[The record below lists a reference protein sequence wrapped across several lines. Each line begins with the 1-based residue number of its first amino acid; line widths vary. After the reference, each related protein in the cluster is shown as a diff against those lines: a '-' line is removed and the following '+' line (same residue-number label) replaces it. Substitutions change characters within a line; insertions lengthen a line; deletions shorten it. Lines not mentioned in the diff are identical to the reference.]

1 MTSTTQASTTQAST
15 TPTVV
20 TTPHPFHRFPYLAA
34 MDPEDE
40 EFRRELREFLADH
53 PAPAFDRQQ
62 NLADS
67 LRAGLAWHGELAAH
81 GFPIPACPAEYGGAD
96 RSVALQLIQA
106 EEMAAA
112 GANFSV
118 NIVGISML
126 TPLLLALG
134 TPEQRRRWIPPVV
147 QGRELWCQLFSEP
160 GAGSDLFGLRTTAT
174 RDGDVLKLNGQKIWS
189 STAAEADRGLM
200 LARTEPGS
208 RGKQGISC
216 LIVDMAAP
224 GITVRP
230 IRQMNGGAEFAEVF
244 FDDAPVPVSDVV
256 GRMHDGAVAALRVL
270 AAERSGLSMGY
281 YALLAAQFEQLLA
294 AVPPATVARHLDT
307 VTDLWAALAAQRLG
321 AIRQASNAGRGA
333 NGRAPDLKD
342 TASDLA
348 VAAAGKIGVG
358 TLASRI
364 AHLRLELLGPRLVA
378 HRPEDDFAAQMADR
392 FTGALAL
399 SLGGGTHQIQRNAI
413 ADGLLRMPR

>member
-1 MTSTTQASTTQAST
+1 M
-15 TPTVV
+15 TPTG
-20 TTPHPFHRFPYLAA
+20 TTPHPFHRFPYQAA
-34 MDPEDE
+34 MDPADE
-40 EFRRELREFLADH
+40 EFRRELRAFLAEH
-53 PAPAFDRQQ
+53 PAPGFDRRRD
-62 NLADS
+62 LAGS
-67 LRAGLAWHGELAAH
+67 LRAALAWHGLLADR
-81 GFPIPACPAEYGGAD
+81 GFPIPACPAEYGGAR
-96 RSVALQLIQA
+96 RSVAMQLIQA

-112 GANFSV
+112 GADFSV
-118 NIVGISML
+118 NIVGISMV

-147 QGRELWCQLFSEP
+147 RGRELWCQLFSEP
-160 GAGSDLFGLRTTAT
+160 GAGSDLFGLRTTGTPGGSA
-174 RDGDVLKLNGQKIWS
+174 DGPVLRLNGQKIWS

-208 RGKQGISC
+208 RGRHGISC

-244 FDDAPVPVSDVV
+244 FDDAPVPVGNVV
-256 GRMHDGAVAALRVL
+256 GRLHDGAGAALRVL

-281 YALLAAQFEQLLA
+281 YALLAAQFGQLLA
-294 AVPPATVARHLDT
+294 AVPPALLRRHLDT

-321 AIRQASNAGRGA
+321 AIRQASDADRGGRDGA
-333 NGRAPDLKD
+333 P
-342 TASDLA
+342 DLA

-358 TLASRI
+358 ILASRI
-364 AHLRLELLGPRLVA
+364 AHLRHELLGPRLTA
-378 HRPEDDFAAQMADR
+378 HGPGDDFAAQMADR

-413 ADGLLRMPR
+413 ADGLLRLPR